1 MNSLKLIFIIL
12 IFFVKTGN
20 VLSIENIFSVNNI
33 ELTKKTN
40 ISNLELSNKA
50 IKKAFEELKEKI
62 ILNEDKKKLSQLQFS
77 KIKDLVSY
85 YQVINKKEA

>member
-50 IKKAFEELKEKI
+50 IKSI
-62 ILNEDKKKLSQLQFS
+62 
-77 KIKDLVSY
+77 
-85 YQVINKKEA
+85 